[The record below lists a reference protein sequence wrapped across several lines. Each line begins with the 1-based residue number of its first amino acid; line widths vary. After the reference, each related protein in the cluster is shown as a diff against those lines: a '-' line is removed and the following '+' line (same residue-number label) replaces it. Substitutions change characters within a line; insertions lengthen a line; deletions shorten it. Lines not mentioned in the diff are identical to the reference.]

1 MKIIFLTAGRGSR
14 LSNLTKKKHKS
25 LLQVNKVPIIRK
37 LTNQFHKFNAKKK
50 DIAFITGYKSKQIE
64 REFGKEYI
72 YHYYKNYSKT
82 NNLHTLIDANKLL
95 KNQDTIICFSD
106 ILASNS
112 IIEKILNKKGNNI
125 SLLVDLSHVR
135 NGTMKVITK
144 KNKLISIGKL
154 PRNTSNGNFIGIL
167 KIPKRKMKIFKLCL
181 LNSIRR
187 NKDSYYTEILN
198 DLIKNKEKINII
210 DIQPNYW
217 LEIDNILDLKKAIK
231 NSYKFNE

>member
-1 MKIIFLTAGRGSR
+1 
-14 LSNLTKKKHKS
+14 
-25 LLQVNKVPIIRK
+25 
-37 LTNQFHKFNAKKK
+37 
-50 DIAFITGYKSKQIE
+50 
-64 REFGKEYI
+64 
-72 YHYYKNYSKT
+72 
-82 NNLHTLIDANKLL
+82 
-95 KNQDTIICFSD
+95 
-106 ILASNS
+106 
-112 IIEKILNKKGNNI
+112 
-125 SLLVDLSHVR
+125 
-135 NGTMKVITK
+135 MKVITK

-217 LEIDNILDLKKAIK
+217 LEIDNILDLKKPIK